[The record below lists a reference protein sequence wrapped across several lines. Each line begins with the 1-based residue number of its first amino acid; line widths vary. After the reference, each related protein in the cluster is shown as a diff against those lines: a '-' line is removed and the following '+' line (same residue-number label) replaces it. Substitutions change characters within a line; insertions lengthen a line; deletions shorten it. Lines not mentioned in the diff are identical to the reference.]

1 MSGIEVLGG
10 IAAGLQ
16 IIQQVWSLSARIN
29 DKPKDTNALAQIATD
44 AHNFFG
50 EFPIVGAYPRLP
62 TISSDTRRHRRTN
75 RCVEIQK
82 KLTTEIVES
91 PKDELLERLLGDLY
105 ERRGNY
111 GAVIEVY
118 ERAIGDG
125 YVTEGCRL
133 SSGKG

>member
-1 MSGIEVLGG
+1 M
-10 IAAGLQ
+10 
-16 IIQQVWSLSARIN
+16 RITFSPN
-29 DKPKDTNALAQIATD
+29 
-44 AHNFFG
+44 
-50 EFPIVGAYPRLP
+50 
-62 TISSDTRRHRRTN
+62 STRRHRRTN